1 MIWTQTQPP
10 ARFIALVR
18 RRMYSNEPRSS
29 KVRARQFAL
38 AYDDLHGARRYLGR
52 LGVLFYRS
60 IIRYGLRHE
69 RPDPSTGELDVP
81 QDCQL
86 SELAPLLAQWREACV
101 EAEQTILAVQDGD
114 YLPTLRELARRRWP
128 LIQQA
133 RRLTR

>member
-1 MIWTQTQPP
+1 MRHSRSQP
-10 ARFIALVR
+10 RT
-18 RRMYSNEPRSS
+18 S
-29 KVRARQFAL
+29 KVRARQFVIT
-38 AYDDLHGARRYLGR
+38 YNDLHGARRYLGR

-101 EAEQTILAVQDGD
+101 EAEQTILAVQGGD